1 MIVKEVTNL
10 LRTASL
16 NGVDNV
22 YPFFIPEDKQS
33 STETTDILVTEIYDV
48 PDSYGS
54 DDIYSTEQA
63 VQLNIFYGLHSKTV
77 ADTLEKSIVSFLMQ
91 KNWRLFEKE
100 GHNLDPDTRQLTQ
113 IMKFRKRNL
122 WN

>member
-10 LRTASL
+10 LRTINL
-16 NGVDNV
+16 DGVDNI

-63 VQLNIFYGLHSKTV
+63 VQLNIFYGFHSKTV

-91 KNWRLFEKE
+91 KGWRLIEKE
-100 GHNLDPDTRQLTQ
+100 GHSLDPDTRQLTQ